1 MIKKNFTF
9 SEENNKFLN
18 FLITDFK
25 MDDDLES
32 EGSPPSCP
40 QALEVTAVEATSA
53 TLKWKEPKKDGGA
66 PIKEYVIEFKSAND
80 GEEWQEREDRVKP
93 KKYLTETVSDLA
105 KATKYQFRVRRMQTF
120 KSFTKIMKLF
130 LQKLVHPI
138 YQLGTFVK

>member
-1 MIKKNFTF
+1 MVKKKIFFSF

-18 FLITDFK
+18 FLISDFI

-120 KSFTKIMKLF
+120 ES
-130 LQKLVHPI
+130 
-138 YQLGTFVK
+138 

>member
-1 MIKKNFTF
+1 
-9 SEENNKFLN
+9 
-18 FLITDFK
+18 

-66 PIKEYVIEFKSAND
+66 PIKEYVIEFKSNNE

-93 KKYLTETVSDLA
+93 KKYLTEASGSLWSEVGLSGMEEQQSAA
-105 KATKYQFRVRRMQTF
+105 KL
-120 KSFTKIMKLF
+120 IE
-130 LQKLVHPI
+130 
-138 YQLGTFVK
+138 